1 MFCPNCGIEGK
12 NGGKYCAKCGRQLP
26 EVFLMEEKEK
36 REDGKEQVKE
46 IKNPEPES
54 KIPEAENIEMQD
66 NFLETE
72 SIPPQDFMPETGN
85 GHGNFIIG
93 KSTIKKALF
102 GLAGFILLIIL
113 IVRYFNN
120 RKINEVK
127 DGVLS
132 DYNYGI
138 CIGDALHEWFGGTE
152 NWRDFSENGM
162 DYVMVR
168 GITSYTIT
176 GEWQEQIFL
185 FRIVDSEHFVFEG
198 AFDSDGDYL
207 YMGTDN
213 VDFSDFGSLLDW
225 GVYKGM
231 LHGAFGN
238 KEVLEKLREGN

>member
-1 MFCPNCGIEGK
+1 MFCPNCGTEGK
-12 NGGKYCAKCGRQLP
+12 EGGKYCAKCGRQLP
-26 EVFLMEEKEK
+26 EVFSMEEK
-36 REDGKEQVKE
+36 REYEKEQVTE

-54 KIPEAENIEMQD
+54 ELSEAENIEVQN

-72 SIPPQDFMPETGN
+72 SIPPQNSIPETGN
-85 GHGNFIIG
+85 RRENFFIR
-93 KSTIKKALF
+93 KSTIKKILL
-102 GLAGFILLIIL
+102 GVAGFILLIIL
-113 IVRYFNN
+113 IVRYFSN

-127 DGVLS
+127 DGVLA
-132 DYNYGI
+132 DYNYGV

-152 NWRDFSENGM
+152 DWRDLSENGM

-185 FRIVDSEHFVFEG
+185 FRIIDSEHFVFEG
-198 AFDSDGDYL
+198 AFDSNGDYL
-207 YMGTDN
+207 YMGSDN

-238 KEVLEKLREGN
+238 KEVLERLREGD